1 MSDAIE
7 DRAREIHKSIS
18 SRTCAD
24 DGNCRDDMARC
35 YCLDEIKEISAALRA
50 EGSVIK
56 QAITDPENQ
65 PSQYGTVTLE
75 FHEAALRAEGN
86 RALEEAAELAAAKYK
101 KELIQCNYDAGYSA
115 CARAIEAAILAL
127 RT

>member
-1 MSDAIE
+1 MSDEIE
-7 DRAREIHKSIS
+7 GRAREIHKSIS

-75 FHEAALRAEGN
+75 FHEAALRAERN
-86 RALEEAAELAAAKYK
+86 RRLGEVLALIAHKRTSSKFEVSLA
-101 KELIQCNYDAGYSA
+101 LMDLSD
-115 CARAIEAAILAL
+115 AILAL